1 MTGRI
6 KNGLGRNVHETVFC
20 PFGQNRLEFNLM
32 DEIFRKLIDNN
43 LSDLAGLTVNA
54 SIPVPE
60 HIINEIV
67 EAALRGNKNIND
79 CHVSISGQNGI
90 SVKIKIPLWLWPIN
104 LKLQLESSVDF
115 TSSPKIRA
123 SLENKALLGKLA
135 TLFKALPDGV
145 SIHGGRVI
153 VDVQSFLNTPE
164 QRKILDLFKSIE
176 IRTEQ
181 AKVIFDIKIKVE

>member
-1 MTGRI
+1 
-6 KNGLGRNVHETVFC
+6 
-20 PFGQNRLEFNLM
+20 M
-32 DEIFRKLIDNN
+32 DAIFRKLVDNN
-43 LSDLAGLTVNA
+43 FSDLAGLTVDA

-60 HIINEIV
+60 HIVNEII

-79 CHVSISGQNGI
+79 CRVSISGQNKVSI
-90 SVKIKIPLWLWPIN
+90 NLKTPLWLWSIN

-123 SLENKALLGKLA
+123 SLENKAFLGKLA
-135 TLFKALPDGV
+135 ILLKAVPDGV
-145 SIHGGRVI
+145 NIHRDQVI

-164 QRKILDLFKSIE
+164 QKKILDLFKSIE

-181 AKVIFDIKIKVE
+181 AKVIFDIKLKVE

>member
-1 MTGRI
+1 
-6 KNGLGRNVHETVFC
+6 
-20 PFGQNRLEFNLM
+20 M
-32 DEIFRKLIDNN
+32 DEIFRKLLDDNFA
-43 LSDLAGLTVNA
+43 DLAGLTVDA

-60 HIINEIV
+60 QIVNEII
-67 EAALRGNKNIND
+67 EAALRGNKNIKD
-79 CHVSISGQNGI
+79 CRVSISGRNRV

-135 TLFKALPDGV
+135 ILFKALPDGV
-145 SIHGGRVI
+145 KIHGDQVI
-153 VDVQSFLNTPE
+153 VDVQSLLDMPE
-164 QRKILDLFKSIE
+164 QRKMLDLIKSVE
-176 IRTEQ
+176 VRTEQ